1 MTVEI
6 YSPFKPLK
14 GSSKFIELRIEPF
27 TSIGILSLSLF
38 EEILLRTNGLSLI
51 YFTFL
56 LLSKTF
62 GLYIFGA

>member
-38 EEILLRTNGLSLI
+38 EEILL
-51 YFTFL
+51 
-56 LLSKTF
+56 
-62 GLYIFGA
+62 